1 MGVTE
6 SSCVLVCVVELQCR
20 WCAATE
26 CAGVDWVLCVQMN
39 SLAGLLKDQGKLD
52 EAEPLYRE
60 TLAAKKETLGDK
72 HPSTLASVS
81 ALPVLVL

>member
-1 MGVTE
+1 MGNFA
-6 SSCVLVCVVELQCR
+6 R
-20 WCAATE
+20 F
-26 CAGVDWVLCVQMN
+26 
-39 SLAGLLKDQGKLD
+39 LKDQGKLD

-60 TLAAKKETLGDK
+60 SLAAKKETLGDK